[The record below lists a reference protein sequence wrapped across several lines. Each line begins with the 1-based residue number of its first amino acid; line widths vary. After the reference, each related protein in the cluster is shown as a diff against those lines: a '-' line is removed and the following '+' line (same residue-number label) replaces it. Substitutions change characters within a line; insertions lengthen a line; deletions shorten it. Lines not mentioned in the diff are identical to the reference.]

1 MLNQLIKMAENGYL
15 PDSIIKVG
23 IRKLC
28 NERLTWA
35 KEIGDK
41 GIIKNREKWIDIL
54 KDSPIALVPE
64 KANEQH
70 YELPPKF
77 FELVLGEHLKYSSGL
92 WNDNC
97 NNLNQSENDMLELSS
112 KHADIKDNH
121 EILELGCGWGS
132 FTFYLAQ
139 KYKNTKI
146 TAVSNSKDQRKFIQ
160 DKCKN
165 LNINN
170 IEVITCDMNDFITK
184 KKFDRVVSI

>member
-35 KEIGDK
+35 KEVGDK

-54 KDSPIALVPE
+54 KGSPIALVPE

-77 FELVLGEHLKYSSGL
+77 
-92 WNDNC
+92 
-97 NNLNQSENDMLELSS
+97 LN
-112 KHADIKDNH
+112 
-121 EILELGCGWGS
+121 
-132 FTFYLAQ
+132 
-139 KYKNTKI
+139 
-146 TAVSNSKDQRKFIQ
+146 
-160 DKCKN
+160 
-165 LNINN
+165 
-170 IEVITCDMNDFITK
+170 
-184 KKFDRVVSI
+184 